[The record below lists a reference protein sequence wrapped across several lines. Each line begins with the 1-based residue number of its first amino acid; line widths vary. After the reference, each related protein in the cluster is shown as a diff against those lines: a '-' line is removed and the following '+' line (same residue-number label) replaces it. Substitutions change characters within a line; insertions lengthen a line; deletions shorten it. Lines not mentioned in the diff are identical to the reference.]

1 MKQTRRSKLIFQP
14 DTYRGFQRGVN
25 ILADAIAPTLGP
37 FPGHVAIQPADRS
50 STPEILDDGATI
62 ARRLIQLED
71 RSADMGA
78 MYLRQLLWAIHENIG
93 DGTATTAVLFR
104 AIYNDSLRF
113 ITAGGNAMLLRRQ
126 LESLIPL
133 LDSELHKMATPIQS
147 KTQLIQFANSI
158 CNDSELATHL
168 GEILDTIGEYGSLE
182 IQTSHTL
189 QDECKYIQGAYW
201 TSKPLINDLLP
212 THSQGE
218 QVLINP
224 SILVTDL
231 TLNQPEHIIS
241 ILQAAIQ
248 AKAESLL
255 ILAFEL
261 SPQASAVIRA
271 NNQSDRIKVMVMQV
285 PGITTEERFGFVDDI
300 AMLTGSKPLLD
311 IAQDSPS
318 HITPNHLGRA
328 RNVWVSNRHFGLAG
342 GSGDTRA
349 LYRHIQQLKSR
360 YTTINDLTER
370 QKLQSRLGVLLGGT
384 AVLRVAGLHEI
395 EAKRRKA
402 LAERTATSVRGVLKG
417 GVVLGGGTTCLKLSK
432 ILRTQTIPAD
442 SCIEQKAAHTILSN
456 ALESP
461 IRTLVK
467 NAGYDIGCVLS
478 TLDSNSYTQV
488 FDLRIDESNDVD
500 DTGLFDSASTLNHVI
515 RATIQ
520 SVALAL
526 TIDVLFQHEN
536 PTISDIP

>member
-37 FPGHVAIQPADRS
+37 FPGHVAIQPADRI

-93 DGTATTAVLFR
+93 DGTATAAVLFR

-147 KTQLIQFANSI
+147 KTQLIQFADSI

-168 GEILDTIGEYGSLE
+168 GEIFDTIGEYGSLE
-182 IQTSHTL
+182 IQTSHSL
-189 QDECKYIQGAYW
+189 KDECNYIQGSYW
-201 TSKPLINDLLP
+201 KSKPLINDLLP
-212 THSQGE
+212 SHSQGE

-231 TLNQPEHIIS
+231 ALNQPEQFIS

-248 AKAESLL
+248 VKAKSLL
-255 ILAFEL
+255 ILAFEV
-261 SPQASAVIRA
+261 SQQASAVIRA
-271 NNQSDRIKVMVMQV
+271 NNQSDRIKVIVMQV
-285 PGITTEERFGFVDDI
+285 PGNTTEERFGVVEDI
-300 AMLTGSKPLLD
+300 AMLTGASPLLD
-311 IAQDSPS
+311 IAQDSLT
-318 HITPNHLGRA
+318 HITPNHLGYA
-328 RNVWVSNRHFGLAG
+328 RNVWASNHHCGLAG
-342 GSGDTRA
+342 GGGDSHA
-349 LYRHIQQLKSR
+349 LHCRIQQLKSK
-360 YTTINDLTER
+360 YTKSDDLAER

-384 AVLRVAGLHEI
+384 VVLRVAGIHEI
-395 EAKRRKA
+395 ETKRRKA
-402 LAERTATSVRGVLKG
+402 LAERTATSLRGVLKG

-432 ILRTQTIPAD
+432 ILRKQAIPTD
-442 SCIEQKAAHTILSN
+442 SCIEQKAAYTILAN

-461 IRTLVK
+461 IRTLVD
-467 NAGYDIGCVLS
+467 NAGVDIGSVLN
-478 TLDSNSYTQV
+478 TLELSGYTTA
-488 FDLRIDESNDVD
+488 FDLIAGESNDTCGRD
-500 DTGLFDSASTLNHVI
+500 LFNSVATLRHVI

-536 PTISDIP
+536 PMISDIP